1 MTTSSCEPAQRAIL
15 RNPMTRC
22 RPLQQV
28 RAICLRAVAWLILCC
43 GYAAAQTVDYEAATR
58 LPPLATD
65 AAVSNPVYAI
75 ATQRDRI
82 GRIVAPVVI
91 NGQGPFHF
99 MLDTGATRTA
109 LAVTLTQRLG
119 LHIDADAQV
128 SVVGV
133 TGSAAVGTVLIDR
146 LTSGALEMTGLR
158 FPVLSGPVLEGLDGI
173 LGMDG
178 LNDRR
183 LTADFVLDRLVISVS
198 RNRRAAYGRSVIPVE
213 FLVDRLLLVV
223 GRVGQI
229 KTRIVIDTGGTHT
242 LGNLA
247 LYDALIHGNAIRGWE
262 FATSVTDVVDSS
274 QAGTARSVPPLRL
287 GQSVVNNVNVTFG
300 DFRVFHAWKLET
312 VPALL
317 LGMDVIGTLAELTID
332 YHRQQ
337 LEVMP
342 R

>member
-1 MTTSSCEPAQRAIL
+1 MPEQGR
-15 RNPMTRC
+15 RTRV
-22 RPLQQV
+22 RRLVLSRRRSGHKLQNY
-28 RAICLRAVAWLILCC
+28 AVLAAYSLLSC
-43 GYAAAQTVDYEAATR
+43 GYAAAQSVDYELATR
-58 LPPLATD
+58 LPPLTSNATRPD
-65 AAVSNPVYAI
+65 AVYAI

-82 GRIVAPVVI
+82 GRIVVPVII

-109 LAVTLTQRLG
+109 LAFTLTQRLG

-128 SVVGV
+128 SVIGV

-146 LTSGALEMTGLR
+146 LTSGALEMAGSR

-178 LNDRR
+178 LNNKR
-183 LTADFVLDRLVISVS
+183 LMANFVLDQLVISES
-198 RNRRAAYGRSVIPVE
+198 RNRRTAFGRSVIPVE
-213 FLVDRLLLVV
+213 LLSDRLLLVV

-247 LYDALIHGNAIRGWE
+247 LYDALIHGNAIHGWE
-262 FATSVTDVVDSS
+262 FATSVTDVIDSS
-274 QAGTARSVPPLRL
+274 QAGTVRSVPPLRL
-287 GQSVVNNVNVTFG
+287 GQSVVNNVKVTFG

-312 VPALL
+312 EPALL

-332 YHRQQ
+332 YHRKQ

-342 R
+342 RNPG